1 MNTDFDHF
9 KLKIDWKPSAYHGF
23 TVRKSVSQNL
33 WKKIRLE
40 VLKNNQN
47 TCSICGYKP
56 SEEIDLKRL
65 HVHEVEEYGESEL
78 ICTLKG
84 LNLICVK
91 CHAFH
96 HLGRTFGA
104 LNKDQIEDL
113 MNHFTAVNN
122 CTEQDFKEYYRFVR
136 DQKRQNEPSILE
148 LLEIFNEEDTVK
160 FFIDGNIPYKEDVI
174 SQLKKKGLY
183 REIENKRPISE
194 HFVRYILKGE
204 KFNFNDFKTQ
214 EEWNNYTADLEEYV
228 KGKKSNK
235 K

>member
-1 MNTDFDHF
+1 
-9 KLKIDWKPSAYHGF
+9 
-23 TVRKSVSQNL
+23 
-33 WKKIRLE
+33 
-40 VLKNNQN
+40 
-47 TCSICGYKP
+47 
-56 SEEIDLKRL
+56 LKRL

-96 HLGRTFGA
+96 HLGRTFGT
-104 LNKDQIEDL
+104 LNKDQVEDL

-136 DQKRQNEPSILE
+136 DQKRRNAPSILE
-148 LLEIFNEEDTVK
+148 LLETFNEEDTVK

-183 REIENKRPISE
+183 REI
-194 HFVRYILKGE
+194 
-204 KFNFNDFKTQ
+204 
-214 EEWNNYTADLEEYV
+214 
-228 KGKKSNK
+228 
-235 K
+235 